1 MTTLSLS
8 FNLSI
13 AISFQ
18 KEERFQVDNYW
29 QNYFGCFRA
38 SGERDGPD
46 WLDPI
51 PHKAHSLR
59 ESYRPELLSL
69 NSAVSLVC

>member
-8 FNLSI
+8 YDLSI
-13 AISFQ
+13 AIAFQ

-38 SGERDGPD
+38 SGERETAQTG
-46 WLDPI
+46 LDPI
-51 PHKAHSLR
+51 PHKAQ
-59 ESYRPELLSL
+59 
-69 NSAVSLVC
+69 